1 MATQAADSGNRRMI
15 HPVVLS
21 GGAGT
26 RLWPMSREAY
36 PKQLLPL
43 LSELSL
49 LQETARRVNDPTR
62 FAAPLVVCNEEHRF
76 VVAEQL
82 RELAIAPAAILLEP
96 AGRNTAPAVAIAALA
111 LLKDDAD
118 ALMLVLPS
126 DHAIADTAA
135 FHAACDA
142 AAEAARQGALV
153 TFGIR
158 PDRPETGY
166 GYIRRGA
173 ALKGATGAF
182 RVAEFV
188 EKPDAATAASYLA
201 GGKHDWNSGMFLFPA
216 RLALDELERLDP
228 EMVALCRRALDE
240 ATADLDFLRLARAP
254 FEAIAGKSIDYA
266 LMEHTASAAVVPADM
281 GWNDVG
287 AWSAL
292 WDVGDKDAD
301 GNVVGGD
308 VVTVDVRN
316 SYLRSEG
323 KLIAA
328 VGVSDM
334 IVVATDDVVLVVP
347 RDRAQDVKQVVD
359 GLKKSNRPEPMFHP
373 RIYRPWGYYQT
384 VHDGERFQVKR
395 ITVKPGA
402 KLSLQM
408 HHHRAEHWI
417 IVNGSA
423 LVTRGEDTFL
433 LTENQSAYI
442 PMFTPHRLENPGK
455 VPLNLIEVQSGSYLG
470 EDDIVRYEDNYG
482 RA

>member
-1 MATQAADSGNRRMI
+1 MAMMAAGPRDHPRI

-43 LSELSL
+43 TSELSL
-49 LQETARRVNDPTR
+49 LQETARRVSDPAR
-62 FAAPLVVCNEEHRF
+62 FAAPLIVCNEEHRF
-76 VVAEQL
+76 AVAEQL
-82 RELAIAPAAILLEP
+82 RQLGIAPAAILLEP
-96 AGRNTAPAVAIAALA
+96 VGRNTAPAVAVAALA
-111 LLKDDAD
+111 LAREDPD

-126 DHAIADTAA
+126 DHAIADAAA
-135 FHAACDA
+135 FRAACDMA
-142 AAEAARQGALV
+142 AAAARTGALV

-173 ALKGATGAF
+173 ALKGANGAF

-188 EKPDAATAASYLA
+188 EKPDAKTAAAYVA
-201 GGKHDWNSGMFLFPA
+201 GGMHDWNSGMFLFPA
-216 RLALDELERLDP
+216 RLAIDELERLEP
-228 EMVALCRRALDE
+228 EMVALCRAALDG
-240 ATADLDFLRLARAP
+240 AQSDLDFLRLARAP
-254 FEAIAGKSIDYA
+254 FESAPAKSIDYA
-266 LMEHTASAAVVPADM
+266 LMEHTAAAAVVPAEM

-292 WDVGDKDAD
+292 WDIGAKDGN

-308 VVTVDVRN
+308 VVTVDVAN

-323 KLIAA
+323 RLIAA
-328 VGVSDM
+328 VGVSDL
-334 IVVATDDVVLVVP
+334 IVISTDDVVLVVP
-347 RDRAQDVKQVVD
+347 RDRAQDVKAIVD
-359 GLKKSNRPEPMFHP
+359 GLKKSNRPEPVFHP

-402 KLSLQM
+402 RLSLQM

-423 LVTRGEDTFL
+423 LVTRGEETFL

-442 PMFTPHRLENPGK
+442 PMFTRHRLENPGK

-470 EDDIVRYEDNYG
+470 EDDIVRYDDSYG

>member
-1 MATQAADSGNRRMI
+1 
-15 HPVVLS
+15 
-21 GGAGT
+21 
-26 RLWPMSREAY
+26 
-36 PKQLLPL
+36 
-43 LSELSL
+43 
-49 LQETARRVNDPTR
+49 
-62 FAAPLVVCNEEHRF
+62 
-76 VVAEQL
+76 
-82 RELAIAPAAILLEP
+82 
-96 AGRNTAPAVAIAALA
+96 
-111 LLKDDAD
+111 
-118 ALMLVLPS
+118 MLVLPS

-135 FHAACDA
+135 FHAACA
-142 AAEAARQGALV
+142 TAARAARAGALV

-158 PDRPETGY
+158 PDRAEAGY

-173 ALKGATGAF
+173 ALDGVGGAF

-188 EKPDAATAASYLA
+188 EKPDAATAASFVA
-201 GGKHDWNSGMFLFPA
+201 GGTHDWNSGMFLFPA
-216 RLALDELERLDP
+216 RLALDELTRLEP
-228 EMVALCRRALDE
+228 EMVAACRRALDE
-240 ATADLDFLRLARAP
+240 AQSDLDFLRLAREP
-254 FEAIAGKSIDYA
+254 FEQAPAKSIDYA
-266 LMEHTASAAVVPADM
+266 LMEHTATAAVVPADM

-292 WDVGDKDAD
+292 WDIGTKDEN
-301 GNVVGGD
+301 GNVIGGD
-308 VVTVDVRN
+308 VVTVDVSN

-323 KLIAA
+323 RLIAA
-328 VGVSDM
+328 VGVSDL
-334 IVVATDDVVLVVP
+334 IVVSTDDVVLVVP
-347 RDRAQDVKQVVD
+347 RDRAQDVKSIVD
-359 GLKKSNRPEPMFHP
+359 GLKKSNRPEPTFHP

-423 LVTRGEDTFL
+423 LVTRDDETVL

-442 PMFTPHRLENPGK
+442 PMFTRHRLENPGK